1 MSDEPTTIDWNL
13 HMTRGHTPMSDWHK
27 RNSLDHYYSAEADE
41 WLVKVAPMF
50 REEVIRLREI
60 VSVVE
65 DAVKTH
71 NAWSAGTSETFVI
84 WDELAWQLSNMLYGG
99 EEE

>member
-50 REEVIRLREI
+50 REEVIRLREGI
-60 VSVVE
+60 GDVLNNCWP
-65 DAVKTH
+65 
-71 NAWSAGTSETFVI
+71 NATTMMKKLK
-84 WDELAWQLSNMLYGG
+84 ELI
-99 EEE
+99 E

>member
-50 REEVIRLREI
+50 REEVIRLRKENQRLLDYLVQVADEYTDADGITYEI
-60 VSVVE
+60 YCKFG
-65 DAVKTH
+65 D
-71 NAWSAGTSETFVI
+71 
-84 WDELAWQLSNMLYGG
+84 